1 MGTIDEAKGRLK
13 EAIGVLSGNK
23 NLKRQGKVDQVVG
36 KAKDT
41 VDNIRAKAD
50 EKVEQL
56 RDKPES
62 D

>member
-13 EAIGVLSGNK
+13 EAMGVLSGNK
-23 NLKRQGKVDQVVG
+23 NLRRQGKVDRVEG
-36 KAKDT
+36 KAKDI
-41 VDNIRAKAD
+41 VENISAKAD

>member
-23 NLKRQGKVDQVVG
+23 GLKRQGKVDQVVG
-36 KAKDT
+36 KVKDS
-41 VDNIRAKAD
+41 VENIRAKAD
-50 EKVEQL
+50 EKVDQL

>member
-23 NLKRQGKVDQVVG
+23 GLKRQGQVDQVVG
-36 KAKDT
+36 KVKDS
-41 VDNIRAKAD
+41 VENIRAKAD
-50 EKVEQL
+50 EKVDQL

>member
-1 MGTIDEAKGRLK
+1 MGTIDGAKGRLK
-13 EAIGVLSGNK
+13 EAMGVLSGNK
-23 NLKRQGKVDQVVG
+23 NLRRQGKVDRVEG
-36 KAKDT
+36 KAKDI
-41 VDNIRAKAD
+41 VENISAKAD

>member
-23 NLKRQGKVDQVVG
+23 GLKRQGKVDQVVG

-41 VDNIRAKAD
+41 VENVRAKAD
-50 EKVEQL
+50 EKVDQL

>member
-1 MGTIDEAKGRLK
+1 MGTIDVAKGRLK

-23 NLKRQGKVDQVVG
+23 DLKRKGKVDQVVG

-41 VDNIRAKAD
+41 VENIRAKAD
-50 EKVEQL
+50 EKVGQL